1 MPSAEELEQLL
12 EVGVMEKHLD
22 PMEISRLH
30 QMGAAARIMDEK
42 DEEADDGNQGAAS
55 ELGE

>member
-1 MPSAEELEQLL
+1 MPSSEELEQLL